1 MIAFNQNDSVS
12 YGQDGQWYNAGQ
24 QGSIQNIRSDTTNQL
39 SIVNVDGTVTINA
52 LTGTTQDKLV
62 IVGASDVIAQS
73 ILPVVSIAKGGT
85 NSSTALA
92 NSKIMGS
99 VAGAIVEISSIPSG
113 VSANSAQVLNPTNQ
127 AQETLQKTLQDVLD
141 ASGGTGTV
149 TNVSSVNA
157 DIGVAN
163 PTTTPVLTLN
173 SGTGNNQIV
182 KLTADAK
189 LPAVDSGSNTLVIDP
204 TDSVSRALNTA
215 LSNIYNTSGGTVSS
229 VASAND
235 GLTVANP
242 NTNVIINDV
251 VDNDRGLAIDTL
263 GKYIKVDGT
272 TVDFNGS
279 GELMSIGTGSGTV
292 TNVSSA
298 NEGIAITNPTTT
310 PVITDVCDETK
321 GLIVGADGK
330 QVKIDNNTIK
340 FNGQGQIYATGN
352 SARFTINPTQIKGNN
367 NVASSVY
374 INPTLPSNPY
384 QGVPC
389 SNISNAGS
397 FNYITDTNIDNV
409 TGSSVVNAT
418 IKIMC
423 FAGTDLIAPQS
434 IDIALSLTALADDF
448 ADYLPINT
456 NVNTLNLSPNE
467 NKFYTATITG
477 TSPSSTGIFALNFA
491 FSGIQGTGQILLI
504 GSANLNIVIS

>member
-1 MIAFNQNDSVS
+1 MATFNFNDYVGNYDYTINPEGYTFLNAPATITNVFRFSASTAFQSASLIQIIDIAGSNVLYVREYIDSAFQEWKSITATGGNFQGYWQASTNSPTLANGTGTIGYYYTNTSSGTNSVDFGAGAIAFNQNDSVA
-12 YGQDGQWYNAGQ
+12 YGQDGNWYNAGQ
-24 QGSIQNIRSDTTNQL
+24 QGSIQVIRTDTPNQL
-39 SIVNVDGTVTINA
+39 YINPVDGTVTINA
-52 LTGTTQDKLV
+52 QTGTTENKLV
-62 IVGASDVIAQS
+62 IVGEGNVIDQS
-73 ILPVVSIAKGGT
+73 ILPVVSVAKGGT

-141 ASGGTGTV
+141 ASGGTGT
-149 TNVSSVNA
+149 
-157 DIGVAN
+157 
-163 PTTTPVLTLN
+163 
-173 SGTGNNQIV
+173 
-182 KLTADAK
+182 
-189 LPAVDSGSNTLVIDP
+189 
-204 TDSVSRALNTA
+204 
-215 LSNIYNTSGGTVSS
+215 
-229 VASAND
+229 
-235 GLTVANP
+235 
-242 NTNVIINDV
+242 
-251 VDNDRGLAIDTL
+251 
-263 GKYIKVDGT
+263 
-272 TVDFNGS
+272 
-279 GELMSIGTGSGTV
+279 
-292 TNVSSA
+292 
-298 NEGIAITNPTTT
+298 
-310 PVITDVCDETK
+310 
-321 GLIVGADGK
+321 
-330 QVKIDNNTIK
+330 
-340 FNGQGQIYATGN
+340 
-352 SARFTINPTQIKGNN
+352 FTINPTQIKGNN